1 MYTLYGDSLSGNCYK
16 IQLLMHHLDM
26 AFEWR
31 HVNILGNG
39 THTSEFLAINP
50 NGKIPV
56 LQLPDGTYL
65 SESNAILNYLADG
78 TEYIPTDRLLKAQV
92 LQWQFFEQYSHEP
105 FIATSRFIVKY
116 LGRPK
121 KHEQILLSKKA
132 GAHKALQLMEQ
143 RLEHHEWLVG
153 DALTIADFSLY
164 AYTHVAHE
172 GSIGLSDYPA
182 IMAWIKRVRS
192 HPKHV
197 KMSDVSAAAM
207 A

>member
-1 MYTLYGDSLSGNCYK
+1 MYRLFGDSQSGNCYK
-16 IQLLMHHLDM
+16 VQLLMSHLGID
-26 AFEWR
+26 FEWQ

-56 LQLPDGTYL
+56 LELPDGTYL

-78 TEYIPTDRLLKAQV
+78 TDYLPQDRLLKARV
-92 LQWQFFEQYSHEP
+92 FEWQFFEQYSHEP
-105 FIATSRFIVKY
+105 YLATSRFIVKY

-121 KHEQILLSKKA
+121 KHEPLLLSKKP
-132 GAHKALQLMEQ
+132 GCHKALQIMEGH
-143 RLEHHEWLVG
+143 LEKHDWLVG
-153 DALTIADFSLY
+153 DQMTIADISLY
-164 AYTHVAHE
+164 AYTHVSHE
-172 GSIGLSDYPA
+172 GGVGLSDYPF

-197 KMSDVSAAAM
+197 KISDVSAAAM